1 VPLLFQREVTTREYT
16 HLHDHRGYVEI
27 IDHSRNGYLLNT
39 QEEAFEVLLRLKV
52 DRALRESV
60 GRPDGR

>member
-1 VPLLFQREVTTREYT
+1 MPLLFQREVTVREYA
-16 HLHDHRGYVEI
+16 HLYDHGGYAEI

-39 QEEAFEVLLRLKV
+39 QEEAFEILLRLKK
-52 DRALRESV
+52 DRVLRESV

>member
-1 VPLLFQREVTTREYT
+1 MPLLFQREVKTREYA
-16 HLHDHRGYVEI
+16 HLHDHRGYAEI
-27 IDHSRNGYLLNT
+27 IDRSRNGYLLNT

-60 GRPDGR
+60 GRPDRR